1 MTMEG
6 VSPLSSGKPSSSLGN
21 ILPPT
26 LGSFLIFPS
35 WTRSVRIVL
44 IWSSMMTFLFDDNYV
59 VDQFR
64 ELVDYLRV
72 QRECDGKFE
81 DGELFVAAKFPEG
94 LLQVAVG
101 DSCGD
106 EADVMLLAV

>member
-1 MTMEG
+1 MDE
-6 VSPLSSGKPSSSLGN
+6 VCENCFDL
-21 ILPPT
+21 
-26 LGSFLIFPS
+26 
-35 WTRSVRIVL
+35 VL
-44 IWSSMMTFLFDDNYV
+44 NDGTFLFDDNYV
-59 VDQFR
+59 LDQFR

-106 EADVMLLAV
+106 EADVMLLAVGIEDFV